1 MANNKQK
8 FKTQTGGL
16 QEKKVHVDPTPEEL
30 RASAKEE
37 KAKRREK
44 AKERKKDKP
53 GMVQRMRDVG
63 GELKKVRWPSFG
75 HTLKQTG
82 VVLGVVLCFALVV
95 FAIDQG
101 LGQLFK
107 LLTKGLV

>member
-1 MANNKQK
+1 MANKK
-8 FKTQTGGL
+8 FKAQTGGL

-30 RASAKEE
+30 KAAHKEE
-37 KAKRREK
+37 KAKRKEK
-44 AKERKKDKP
+44 AKERRKDKV

-63 GELKKVRWPSFG
+63 GELKKVRWPSFAT
-75 HTLKQTG
+75 TLKQTG
-82 VVLGVVLCFALVV
+82 VVLGVVLAFALVV